1 MTLPMPLSM
10 TLTFKRFLLPFS
22 LLLAISG
29 CGITDWF
36 GEAEAPPL
44 PGERIAILAYER
56 GLRPDPSIAHGPA
69 RLPARSE
76 ARRGGKDADRT
87 CRTRWAPSHSTL
99 TKTPAQLPIH
109 TK

>member
-44 PGERIAILAYER
+44 PGERIAILAYAR
-56 GLRPDPSIAHGPA
+56 GLRADPSIDDVPV
-69 RLPARSE
+69 RLPEPYVNAYWHQP
-76 ARRGGKDADRT
+76 GGRADPT
-87 CRTRWAPSHSTL
+87 ISPPPLPSH
-99 TKTPAQLPIH
+99 PH
-109 TK
+109 RG